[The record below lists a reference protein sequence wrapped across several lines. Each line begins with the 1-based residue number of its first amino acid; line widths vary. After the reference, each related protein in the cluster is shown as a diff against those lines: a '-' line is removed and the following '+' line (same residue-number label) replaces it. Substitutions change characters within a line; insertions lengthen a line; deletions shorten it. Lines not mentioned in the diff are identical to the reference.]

1 MEEKI
6 KEELLNKKLDF
17 INLKERIV
25 EFQNLHD
32 ELDNLV
38 NERESLKNE
47 LQNYTTTD
55 VPYGIIEE
63 QIKNKQRE
71 IDEKNSRYHE
81 LEGQNLS
88 DFETYK
94 KELID
99 VMTIKKEELNDDM
112 KDMNARIEVLEG
124 RLPEYRQ
131 RLEQIKK
138 IINGKVIDNEILDK
152 DPYVAGL
159 ETRIGEYRQRLE
171 GIQRLEQNSKN
182 KVQLSQS
189 AMERRTEFL
198 NVLSNME
205 EDLEDIMADIEYSI
219 RITEKELNSL
229 RNQSRIMKNIK
240 EYNEAIKEIQGYKIE
255 DIDNYIVEENIQ
267 ESEETQDQEQ
277 HEEDRSEAHV
287 IQETHDGQN
296 AEEQENFEGDNQGT
310 NDEQEQDDNENK
322 FKALEKF
329 IDLIE
334 HPEDKLDG
342 KTVLV
347 ILNTF
352 MHVSNEFG
360 DASDLDA
367 NNLNVDEFEKFKVY
381 FSRLSNGIN
390 DLYQKDKITK
400 AQFKTYSNII
410 LDISKNIGEVEAD
423 LEGRTENSSETNQ
436 EQNNEEENVQKGEDE
451 SVLEDLVEKIGIIA
465 KRIELIDMRGN
476 MTEQEKNE
484 INDMI
489 KNWETDLNLAYLNG
503 KIYTDTRN
511 EAIEYLEE
519 EITPRLEKLQK
530 SRPNTQN
537 EEYSQTDN
545 NSKNSISSRVKKV
558 LNERLE
564 YLWRSYVDLYS
575 EFTNGETIKLNDI
588 EDVIKD
594 LDKVKSELEFYK
606 TVVGNEFYDNAISR
620 IGNTDLGLK
629 RLKDD
634 ILNKN
639 YDPSIDEHNKRNSGN
654 NGKAHE
660 NLQENAE
667 SEKKEAMQ
675 RITSKEISLRNK
687 YLAIEKG
694 SKNGVKYSD
703 AEELKNMLLG
713 LNTELEN
720 VKGIVSESYYEGVKK
735 NIKDI
740 KERLKALVHE
750 RGVKNG
756 KDNKDGS
763 KPVAS
768 ERKPSKYSIIIGRD
782 AKISCSSV
790 SGKTY
795 EVSKR
800 TIKKCMKELRNK
812 KLRYW
817 SLERIC
823 EENEIKFN
831 DKHTRDL
838 IKDLVEQEK
847 MDPLV
852 ITAIARSKMD
862 PIDKENMI
870 KEYID
875 DCAYILDGE
884 KPINACN
891 VMYNISDLNKKGL
904 FRRISSLFGGQLS
917 NGQKK
922 RLNIVANNA
931 QDLGIGKLVMD
942 SPKRGLFAKLKDGLG
957 NVELL
962 GSGEDYDYVDEE
974 ENDDVVSNSTAQE
987 IHTDRI
993 PNDDELYTGEIK
1005 VDEETL
1011 KQIDERMAK
1020 WRDEQEKIKSQGTEE
1035 EISDDNEKLPGM

>member
-99 VMTIKKEELNDDM
+99 VMTSKKEALNDEM
-112 KDMNARIEVLEG
+112 KNRNDRIVSLESQIA
-124 RLPEYRQ
+124 EYRQ
-131 RLEQIKK
+131 RL
-138 IINGKVIDNEILDK
+138 D
-152 DPYVAGL
+152 
-159 ETRIGEYRQRLE
+159 

-182 KVQLSQS
+182 KVQLSLGAEQ
-189 AMERRTEFL
+189 RRTEFL
-198 NVLSNME
+198 NQLSNME
-205 EDLEDIMADIEYSI
+205 NELDILKDQSSI
-219 RITEKELNSL
+219 ME
-229 RNQSRIMKNIK
+229 NIK

-255 DIDNYIVEENIQ
+255 DIDNYIIEENTQ

-606 TVVGNEFYDNAISR
+606 TVVGNEFYDNARKR

-629 RLKDD
+629 KLKDE

-639 YDPSIDEHNKRNSGN
+639 YDPSIDEHNRRNSGN

-660 NLQENAE
+660 NSQENAE

-812 KLRYW
+812 KLRYC

-1020 WRDEQEKIKSQGTEE
+1020 WRDEQEKIKSQGTAE

>member
-6 KEELLNKKLDF
+6 KEELLNRKADF
-17 INLKERIV
+17 MNLKERIV

-38 NERESLKNE
+38 NERESLQNE

-99 VMTIKKEELNDDM
+99 VMTNKKEALNDEM
-112 KDMNARIEVLEG
+112 KNRNDRIVSLESQIA
-124 RLPEYRQ
+124 EYRQ
-131 RLEQIKK
+131 RL
-138 IINGKVIDNEILDK
+138 D
-152 DPYVAGL
+152 
-159 ETRIGEYRQRLE
+159 

-182 KVQLSQS
+182 KVQLSLGAEQ
-189 AMERRTEFL
+189 RRTEFL
-198 NVLSNME
+198 NQLSNME
-205 EDLEDIMADIEYSI
+205 NELDILKDQSSI
-219 RITEKELNSL
+219 ME
-229 RNQSRIMKNIK
+229 NIK
-240 EYNEAIKEIQGYKIE
+240 EYNEAIKEIQGYKIQ
-255 DIDNYIVEENIQ
+255 DIDNYIIEENTQ
-267 ESEETQDQEQ
+267 ESEETIDDEQ
-277 HEEDRSEAHV
+277 HEEDSGENYV
-287 IQETHDGQN
+287 DQETDNGQN
-296 AEEQENFEGDNQGT
+296 EEEQENFEGDNQGT

-367 NNLNVDEFEKFKVY
+367 NDLNVDEFEKFKVY

-606 TVVGNEFYDNAISR
+606 TVVGNEFYDNARKR

-629 RLKDD
+629 KLKDE

-639 YDPSIDEHNKRNSGN
+639 YDPSIDEYNRRNSGN

-660 NLQENAE
+660 NSQENAE

-795 EVSKR
+795 KVSKR

-812 KLRYW
+812 KLRYC

>member
-6 KEELLNKKLDF
+6 KEELLNRKADF
-17 INLKERIV
+17 MNLKERIV

-38 NERESLKNE
+38 NERESLQNE

-99 VMTIKKEELNDDM
+99 VMTNKKEALNDEM
-112 KDMNARIEVLEG
+112 KNRNDRIVSLESQIA
-124 RLPEYRQ
+124 EYRQ
-131 RLEQIKK
+131 RL
-138 IINGKVIDNEILDK
+138 D
-152 DPYVAGL
+152 
-159 ETRIGEYRQRLE
+159 

-182 KVQLSQS
+182 KVQLSLGAEQ
-189 AMERRTEFL
+189 RRTEFL
-198 NVLSNME
+198 NQLSNME
-205 EDLEDIMADIEYSI
+205 NELDILKDQSSI
-219 RITEKELNSL
+219 ME
-229 RNQSRIMKNIK
+229 NIK
-240 EYNEAIKEIQGYKIE
+240 EYNEAIKEIQGYKIQ
-255 DIDNYIVEENIQ
+255 DIDNYIIEENTQ
-267 ESEETQDQEQ
+267 ESEETIDDEQ
-277 HEEDRSEAHV
+277 HEEDSGENYV
-287 IQETHDGQN
+287 DQETDNGQN
-296 AEEQENFEGDNQGT
+296 EEEQENFEGDNQGT

-367 NNLNVDEFEKFKVY
+367 NDLNVDEFEKFKVY

-511 EAIEYLEE
+511 EAIEYLEK

-530 SRPNTQN
+530 SRSNTQN
-537 EEYSQTDN
+537 QDRSQTDN

-606 TVVGNEFYDNAISR
+606 TVVGNEFYDNARKR

-629 RLKDD
+629 KLKDE

-639 YDPSIDEHNKRNSGN
+639 YDPSIDEYNRRNSGN

-660 NLQENAE
+660 NSQENAE

-795 EVSKR
+795 KVSKR

-812 KLRYW
+812 KLRYC

>member
-6 KEELLNKKLDF
+6 KEELLNRKADF
-17 INLKERIV
+17 MNLKERIV

-38 NERESLKNE
+38 NERESLQNE

-99 VMTIKKEELNDDM
+99 VMTNKKEALNDEM
-112 KDMNARIEVLEG
+112 KNRNDRIVSLESQIA
-124 RLPEYRQ
+124 EYRQ
-131 RLEQIKK
+131 RL
-138 IINGKVIDNEILDK
+138 D
-152 DPYVAGL
+152 
-159 ETRIGEYRQRLE
+159 

-182 KVQLSQS
+182 KVQLSLGAEQ
-189 AMERRTEFL
+189 RRTEFL
-198 NVLSNME
+198 NQLSNME
-205 EDLEDIMADIEYSI
+205 NELDILKDQSSI
-219 RITEKELNSL
+219 ME
-229 RNQSRIMKNIK
+229 NIK
-240 EYNEAIKEIQGYKIE
+240 EYNEAIKEIQGYKIQ
-255 DIDNYIVEENIQ
+255 DIDNYIIEENTQ
-267 ESEETQDQEQ
+267 ESEETIDDEQ
-277 HEEDRSEAHV
+277 HEEDSGENYV
-287 IQETHDGQN
+287 DQETDNGQN
-296 AEEQENFEGDNQGT
+296 EEEQENFEGDNQGT

-436 EQNNEEENVQKGEDE
+436 EQNNEEKKKKKGEDE

-606 TVVGNEFYDNAISR
+606 TVVGNEFYDNARKR

-629 RLKDD
+629 KLKDE

-639 YDPSIDEHNKRNSGN
+639 YDPSIDEHNRRNSGN

-660 NLQENAE
+660 NSQENAE

-795 EVSKR
+795 KVSKR

-812 KLRYW
+812 KLRYC

>member
-55 VPYGIIEE
+55 VPYSIIEE

-99 VMTIKKEELNDDM
+99 VMTNKKEALNDEM
-112 KDMNARIEVLEG
+112 KNRNDRIVSLESQIA
-124 RLPEYRQ
+124 EYRQ
-131 RLEQIKK
+131 RL
-138 IINGKVIDNEILDK
+138 D
-152 DPYVAGL
+152 
-159 ETRIGEYRQRLE
+159 

-182 KVQLSQS
+182 KVQLSLGAEQ
-189 AMERRTEFL
+189 RRTEFL
-198 NVLSNME
+198 NQLSNME
-205 EDLEDIMADIEYSI
+205 NELDILKDQSSI
-219 RITEKELNSL
+219 ME
-229 RNQSRIMKNIK
+229 NIK

-255 DIDNYIVEENIQ
+255 DIDNYIIEENTQ

-367 NNLNVDEFEKFKVY
+367 NDLNVDEFEKFKVY

-423 LEGRTENSSETNQ
+423 L
-436 EQNNEEENVQKGEDE
+436 D
-451 SVLEDLVEKIGIIA
+451 
-465 KRIELIDMRGN
+465 
-476 MTEQEKNE
+476 
-484 INDMI
+484 
-489 KNWETDLNLAYLNG
+489 
-503 KIYTDTRN
+503 
-511 EAIEYLEE
+511 IEYLEE
-519 EITPRLEKLQK
+519 KITPRLEKLQK

-606 TVVGNEFYDNAISR
+606 TVVGNEFYDNARKR

-629 RLKDD
+629 KLKDE

-639 YDPSIDEHNKRNSGN
+639 YDPSIDEHNRRNSGN

-660 NLQENAE
+660 NSQENAE

-795 EVSKR
+795 KVSKR

-812 KLRYW
+812 KLRYC

-993 PNDDELYTGEIK
+993 ANDDELYTEEYPWGEIK

>member
-6 KEELLNKKLDF
+6 KEELLNRKADF
-17 INLKERIV
+17 MNLKERIV

-38 NERESLKNE
+38 NERESLQNE

-99 VMTIKKEELNDDM
+99 VMTSKKEAQNDEM
-112 KDMNARIEVLEG
+112 KNRKVRIESLES
-124 RLPEYRQ
+124 RIAEYRQ
-131 RLEQIKK
+131 RL
-138 IINGKVIDNEILDK
+138 D
-152 DPYVAGL
+152 
-159 ETRIGEYRQRLE
+159 

-182 KVQLSQS
+182 KVQLSLGAEQ
-189 AMERRTEFL
+189 RRTEFL
-198 NVLSNME
+198 NQLSNME
-205 EDLEDIMADIEYSI
+205 NELDILKD
-219 RITEKELNSL
+219 
-229 RNQSRIMKNIK
+229 QSAIMENIK

-423 LEGRTENSSETNQ
+423 LEVRTENSSETNQ

-606 TVVGNEFYDNAISR
+606 TVVGNEFYDNARKR

-629 RLKDD
+629 KLKDE

-639 YDPSIDEHNKRNSGN
+639 YDPSIDEHNRRNSGN

-660 NLQENAE
+660 NSQENAE

-795 EVSKR
+795 KVSKR

-812 KLRYW
+812 KLRYC

>member
-6 KEELLNKKLDF
+6 KEELLNRKADF
-17 INLKERIV
+17 MNLKERIV

-38 NERESLKNE
+38 NERESLQNE

-99 VMTIKKEELNDDM
+99 VMTSKKEALNDEM
-112 KDMNARIEVLEG
+112 KNRNDRIVSLESQIA
-124 RLPEYRQ
+124 EYRQ
-131 RLEQIKK
+131 RL
-138 IINGKVIDNEILDK
+138 D
-152 DPYVAGL
+152 
-159 ETRIGEYRQRLE
+159 

-182 KVQLSQS
+182 KVQLSLGAEQ
-189 AMERRTEFL
+189 RRTEFL
-198 NVLSNME
+198 NQLSNME
-205 EDLEDIMADIEYSI
+205 NELDILKDQSSI
-219 RITEKELNSL
+219 ME
-229 RNQSRIMKNIK
+229 NIK
-240 EYNEAIKEIQGYKIE
+240 EYNEAIKEIQGYKIQ
-255 DIDNYIVEENIQ
+255 DIDNYIIEENTQ
-267 ESEETQDQEQ
+267 ESEETIDDEQ
-277 HEEDRSEAHV
+277 HEEDSGENYV
-287 IQETHDGQN
+287 DQETDNGQN
-296 AEEQENFEGDNQGT
+296 EEEQENFEGDNQGT

-606 TVVGNEFYDNAISR
+606 TVVGNEFYDNARKR

-629 RLKDD
+629 KLKDE

-639 YDPSIDEHNKRNSGN
+639 YDPSIDEHNRRNSGN

-660 NLQENAE
+660 NSQENAE

-795 EVSKR
+795 KVSKR

-812 KLRYW
+812 KLRYC

>member
-6 KEELLNKKLDF
+6 KEELLNRKADF
-17 INLKERIV
+17 MNLKERIV

-38 NERESLKNE
+38 NERESLQNE

-99 VMTIKKEELNDDM
+99 VMTNKKEALNDEM
-112 KDMNARIEVLEG
+112 KNRNDRIVSLESQIA
-124 RLPEYRQ
+124 EYRQ
-131 RLEQIKK
+131 RL
-138 IINGKVIDNEILDK
+138 D
-152 DPYVAGL
+152 
-159 ETRIGEYRQRLE
+159 

-182 KVQLSQS
+182 KVQLSLGAEQ
-189 AMERRTEFL
+189 RRTEFL
-198 NVLSNME
+198 NQLSNME
-205 EDLEDIMADIEYSI
+205 NELDILKDQSSI
-219 RITEKELNSL
+219 ME
-229 RNQSRIMKNIK
+229 NIK
-240 EYNEAIKEIQGYKIE
+240 EYNEAIKEIQGYKIQ
-255 DIDNYIVEENIQ
+255 DIDNYIIEENTQ
-267 ESEETQDQEQ
+267 ESEETIDDEQ
-277 HEEDRSEAHV
+277 HEEDSGENYV
-287 IQETHDGQN
+287 DQETDNGQN
-296 AEEQENFEGDNQGT
+296 EEEQENFEGDNQGT

-367 NNLNVDEFEKFKVY
+367 NDLNVDEFEKFKVY

-606 TVVGNEFYDNAISR
+606 TVVGNEFYDNARKR

-629 RLKDD
+629 KLKDE

-639 YDPSIDEHNKRNSGN
+639 YDPSIDEYNRRNSGN

-660 NLQENAE
+660 NSQENAE

-795 EVSKR
+795 KVSKR

-812 KLRYW
+812 KLRYC

-962 GSGEDYDYVDEE
+962 GSGEDHDYVDEE

>member
-81 LEGQNLS
+81 LEGKNLS

-99 VMTIKKEELNDDM
+99 VMTNKKEALNDEM
-112 KDMNARIEVLEG
+112 KNRNDRIVSLESQIA
-124 RLPEYRQ
+124 EYRQ
-131 RLEQIKK
+131 RL
-138 IINGKVIDNEILDK
+138 D
-152 DPYVAGL
+152 
-159 ETRIGEYRQRLE
+159 

-182 KVQLSQS
+182 KVQLSLGAEQ
-189 AMERRTEFL
+189 RRTEFL
-198 NVLSNME
+198 NQLSNME
-205 EDLEDIMADIEYSI
+205 NELDILKDQSSI
-219 RITEKELNSL
+219 ME
-229 RNQSRIMKNIK
+229 NIK

-255 DIDNYIVEENIQ
+255 DIDNYIIEENTQ

-360 DASDLDA
+360 DAFDLDA

-606 TVVGNEFYDNAISR
+606 TVVGNEFYDNARKR

-629 RLKDD
+629 KLKDE

-639 YDPSIDEHNKRNSGN
+639 YDPSIDEHNRRNSGN

-660 NLQENAE
+660 NSQENAE

-795 EVSKR
+795 KVSKR

-812 KLRYW
+812 KLRYC

>member
-6 KEELLNKKLDF
+6 KEELLNRKADF
-17 INLKERIV
+17 MNLKERIV

-38 NERESLKNE
+38 NERESLQNE

-55 VPYGIIEE
+55 VPYSIIEE

-99 VMTIKKEELNDDM
+99 VMTSKKEALNDEM
-112 KDMNARIEVLEG
+112 KNRNDRIVSLESQIA
-124 RLPEYRQ
+124 EYRQ
-131 RLEQIKK
+131 RL
-138 IINGKVIDNEILDK
+138 D
-152 DPYVAGL
+152 
-159 ETRIGEYRQRLE
+159 

-182 KVQLSQS
+182 KVQLSLGAEQ
-189 AMERRTEFL
+189 RRTEFL
-198 NVLSNME
+198 NQLSNME
-205 EDLEDIMADIEYSI
+205 NELDILKDQSSI
-219 RITEKELNSL
+219 ME
-229 RNQSRIMKNIK
+229 NIK

-255 DIDNYIVEENIQ
+255 DINNYIVEENIQ
-267 ESEETQDQEQ
+267 KSEETQDQEQ

-606 TVVGNEFYDNAISR
+606 TVVGNEFYDNARKR

-629 RLKDD
+629 KLKDE

-639 YDPSIDEHNKRNSGN
+639 YDPSIDEHNRRNSGN

-660 NLQENAE
+660 NSQENAE

-795 EVSKR
+795 KVSKR

-812 KLRYW
+812 KLRYC

>member
-6 KEELLNKKLDF
+6 KEELLNRKADF
-17 INLKERIV
+17 MNLKERIV

-38 NERESLKNE
+38 NERESLQNE

-99 VMTIKKEELNDDM
+99 VMTNKKEALNDEM
-112 KDMNARIEVLEG
+112 KNRNDRIVSLESQIA
-124 RLPEYRQ
+124 EYRQ
-131 RLEQIKK
+131 RL
-138 IINGKVIDNEILDK
+138 D
-152 DPYVAGL
+152 
-159 ETRIGEYRQRLE
+159 

-182 KVQLSQS
+182 KVQLSLGAEQ
-189 AMERRTEFL
+189 RRTEFL
-198 NVLSNME
+198 NQLSNME
-205 EDLEDIMADIEYSI
+205 NELDILKDQSSI
-219 RITEKELNSL
+219 ME
-229 RNQSRIMKNIK
+229 NIK
-240 EYNEAIKEIQGYKIE
+240 EYNEAIKEIQGYKIQ

-476 MTEQEKNE
+476 MTEKEKNE

-606 TVVGNEFYDNAISR
+606 TVVGNEFYDNARKR

-629 RLKDD
+629 KLKDE

-639 YDPSIDEHNKRNSGN
+639 YDPSIDEHNRRNSGN

-660 NLQENAE
+660 NSQENAE

-795 EVSKR
+795 KVSKR

-812 KLRYW
+812 KLRYC

>member
-6 KEELLNKKLDF
+6 KEELLNRKADF
-17 INLKERIV
+17 MNLKERIV

-38 NERESLKNE
+38 NERESLQNE

-55 VPYGIIEE
+55 VPYSIIEE

-99 VMTIKKEELNDDM
+99 VMTSKKEALNDEM
-112 KDMNARIEVLEG
+112 KNRNDRIVSLESQIA
-124 RLPEYRQ
+124 EYRQ
-131 RLEQIKK
+131 RL
-138 IINGKVIDNEILDK
+138 D
-152 DPYVAGL
+152 
-159 ETRIGEYRQRLE
+159 

-182 KVQLSQS
+182 KVQLSLGAEQ
-189 AMERRTEFL
+189 RRTEFL
-198 NVLSNME
+198 NQLSNME
-205 EDLEDIMADIEYSI
+205 NELDILKDQSSI
-219 RITEKELNSL
+219 ME
-229 RNQSRIMKNIK
+229 NIK

-606 TVVGNEFYDNAISR
+606 TVVGNEFYDNARKR

-629 RLKDD
+629 KLKDE

-639 YDPSIDEHNKRNSGN
+639 YDPSIDEHNRRNSGN

-660 NLQENAE
+660 NSQENAE

-795 EVSKR
+795 KVSKR

-812 KLRYW
+812 KLRYC